1 MATKEKERVMLS
13 VVDVE
18 SKYTID
24 PAETINGSSGIVT
37 WGRDN
42 DLPKL
47 LSTCFDKSATL
58 AAAINQS
65 MNYVNGDGVEV
76 TESAALWKEKI
87 NRRGQ
92 DMDTLFNH
100 ISMDYYIFGNFAIQ
114 IVYNK
119 LGNPVELFPL
129 DVSKCRLNE
138 DRTKVFYSK
147 KGWTKYQTKS
157 EVYPRFGYSEFDAEN
172 PTMIYFYNGN
182 GVRKV
187 YNPAP
192 WAAALD
198 DVLTEIEGSRYSLNS
213 VTNGFSARYLISL
226 PDTANLTDEQK
237 GDIEEGIRNKFCGYD
252 APSNFM
258 LYWAND
264 EGKNLQVNKIEADES
279 PEKFQAMREGAKT
292 NIFTSLRISPLLCG
306 MGSEKTGFSTQ
317 EYSDSYKL
325 FDKSVA
331 APIRKMLSDAVNN
344 IIGIKD
350 GVYIKPFTITFENET
365 K

>member
-1 MATKEKERVMLS
+1 MAKSKEKVMLS

-24 PAETINGSSGIVT
+24 PAESVNGSSGIVT
-37 WGRDN
+37 WGVNN

-47 LSTCFDKSATL
+47 LSTCYDKSATL

-65 MNYVNGDGVEV
+65 LNYINGDGVDV
-76 TESAALWKEKI
+76 TDAAAKWREGI

-92 DMDTLFNH
+92 DMDTLIAH
-100 ISMDYYIFGNFAIQ
+100 ISMDYYVFGNFAIQ
-114 IVYNK
+114 IIYNK
-119 LGNPVELFPL
+119 LGNPVELYPL

-138 DRTKVFYSK
+138 SKDKVYYSK
-147 KGWTKYQTKS
+147 KGWTRYQTKS
-157 EVYPRFGYSEFDAEN
+157 DEYGRFGYADFDPEN
-172 PTMIYFYNGN
+172 PTQIYFYNGS
-182 GVRKV
+182 GVRRM

-213 VTNGFSARYLISL
+213 VTNGFTARYLITI
-226 PDTANLTDEQK
+226 PDTSNLTDEQK
-237 GDIEEGIRNKFCGYD
+237 QTIEDGIRNKFCGYD

-258 LYWAND
+258 IYYSND
-264 EGKNLQVNKIEADES
+264 EGKALQVNKIEADET
-279 PEKFQAMREGAKT
+279 PEKFQSIREGAKT

-306 MGSEKTGFSTQ
+306 IGSDKTGFSTQ

-331 APIRKMLSDAVNN
+331 APVRKILEDAVND
-344 IIGIKD
+344 IIGIPD
-350 GVYIKPFTITFENET
+350 GVRIEKFTISFSNDSE
-365 K
+365 